1 MTHDKDKHDFA
12 LVEEE
17 NAIKLSRLICKNKN
31 QCLMGNP
38 FVEMKTILNSLSMF
52 QKMPG
57 NLALHT
63 SISYLLT
70 ASKCTM

>member
-17 NAIKLSRLICKNKN
+17 NVIKLSRLICKNKN

-38 FVEMKTILNSLSMF
+38 FAEMKTILNSLF
-52 QKMPG
+52 LFKKCQG
-57 NLALHT
+57 ILHYVQVFH
-63 SISYLLT
+63 IY
-70 ASKCTM
+70 